1 MDLFAKADKELDKCL
16 EFLHSTTDEISK
28 ANYLKNEKKKLKAN
42 VEEKKEINRPRKTPF
57 D

>member
-42 VEEKKEINRPRKTPF
+42 VEEKKEINRP
-57 D
+57 